1 MILIRNG
8 TILTLTERGTIKN
21 GDLAIKGS
29 DIVYVGEKKEWKEE
43 FDTIINAE
51 GYIVMPGFVNAHTH
65 LSMSL
70 MRGIADD
77 IPLESWLSDVIF
89 PIEAKLTQE
98 DIYIGALLAIIESI
112 RTGVT
117 TVGDFYFHMEKVAQA
132 VKESGIRANLGFG
145 LASKFDMDSVKL
157 KLAEHFINRFNDT
170 EDGRILA
177 SFAPHAPYTCTV
189 KFLKAIS
196 KRAKSMGVIVHTHL
210 HETKKEIADFKKQY
224 GVTPIEKLNQVNFFD
239 AKVNAAHCVWMSEN
253 DMKILKEHNVGIT
266 LNPQSNLK
274 LGSGIPDIGKM
285 YNANLSLSIGTDGA
299 ASNNNLALIEDARLA
314 SFLAK
319 GSTLNPEMISAKEL
333 LKMATVNGARNLGF
347 KDIGLLKEGYKADVI
362 LIDTDKPNLTPFTD
376 PYSLVAYSM
385 YPTDVDTVII
395 NGKIVMQ
402 NKEILTVNEKD
413 ILKEAS
419 TSYARIRQFI
429 RKP

>member
-1 MILIRNG
+1 MLIRNG
-8 TILTLTERGTIKN
+8 TILTLTEKGTIKN
-21 GDLAIKGS
+21 GDLVVKGS
-29 DIVYVGEKKEWKEE
+29 DIIYVGEKKRWREQ
-43 FDTIINAE
+43 FNTIIDASNC
-51 GYIVMPGFVNAHTH
+51 IVMPGFVNAHTH

-77 IPLESWLSDVIF
+77 VSLQSWLSDVIF
-89 PIEAKLTQE
+89 PVEAKLTPE
-98 DIYIGALLAIIESI
+98 DVYIGALLATIESI
-112 RTGVT
+112 HTGVT
-117 TVGDFYFHMEKVAQA
+117 TVGDFYFHMDKVAQA

-145 LASKFDMDSVKL
+145 LASKFDMDTVKL
-157 KLAEHFINRFNDT
+157 KLAEHFVNRFHNT

-177 SFAPHAPYTCTV
+177 SFAPHAPYTCTL

-196 KRAKSMGVIVHTHL
+196 KDAKSMGVIVHTHL

-224 GVTPIEKLNQVNFFD
+224 NMTPIEKLDRMNFFD
-239 AKVNAAHCVWMSEN
+239 AKVNAAHCVWMN
-253 DMKILKEHNVGIT
+253 DNDIKILKSHNVGVT

-285 YNANLSLSIGTDGA
+285 YRAGLSLSVGTDGA

-319 GSTLNPEMISAKEL
+319 GTALNPELINAEEL
-333 LKMATVNGARNLGF
+333 LKMATVNGAKNLGF
-347 KDIGLLKEGYKADVI
+347 NDVGLLKEGYKADVI
-362 LIDTDKPNLTPFTD
+362 LINTDKPNLTPFTD
-376 PYSLVAYSM
+376 PYSLIAYSM

-402 NKEILTVNEKD
+402 NKEVVTLNEKD
-413 ILKEAS
+413 VLKEAS
-419 TSYARIRQFI
+419 ASYARVKQFI
-429 RKP
+429 KK